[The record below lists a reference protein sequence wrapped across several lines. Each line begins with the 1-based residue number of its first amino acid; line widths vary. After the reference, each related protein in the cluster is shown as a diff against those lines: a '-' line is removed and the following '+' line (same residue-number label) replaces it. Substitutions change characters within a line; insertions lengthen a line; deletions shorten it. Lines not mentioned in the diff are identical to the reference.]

1 MFISRVIFSIM
12 LCLHMYLNE
21 HLPSKIKT
29 KQLLMVRVH
38 LSRWYQFLPYEGRTR
53 ERGGAG
59 GAGGMVRT
67 AALPVSD
74 RRQKTRVR
82 EPRKAQTRLGPS
94 VR

>member
-53 ERGGAG
+53 ERGGAA
-59 GAGGMVRT
+59 GAGGMVCTVPSRYQT
-67 AALPVSD
+67 ED
-74 RRQKTRVR
+74 RRHGSENQGRR
-82 EPRKAQTRLGPS
+82 RRGWDPL
-94 VR
+94 

>member
-21 HLPSKIKT
+21 YLPSKIKT

-53 ERGGAG
+53 ERGGRAELEEWS
-59 GAGGMVRT
+59 
-67 AALPVSD
+67 ALLPSRYQTED
-74 RRQKTRVR
+74 RRHGSENQGRR
-82 EPRKAQTRLGPS
+82 GRGWDPL
-94 VR
+94 